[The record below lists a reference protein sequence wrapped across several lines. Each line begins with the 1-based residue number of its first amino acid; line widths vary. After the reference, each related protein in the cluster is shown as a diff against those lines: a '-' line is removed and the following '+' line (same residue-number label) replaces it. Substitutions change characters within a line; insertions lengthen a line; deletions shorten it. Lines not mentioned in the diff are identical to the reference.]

1 MNQAEVVVIG
11 GGHNGLVCAC
21 YLARAGLDVVVLEA
35 AAAPGGCIHTV
46 ELPGG
51 RGRLEVGAYEHGGLR
66 GSGVAADLELE
77 ARLGLRFHLRDQAT
91 LAPCDDGTA
100 LAFAT
105 SLERTV
111 EHLRPVVGDA
121 DADAYR
127 RFAGW
132 AEAGVA
138 LLAQTE
144 DGPPPSLR
152 ELAAL
157 AEAALG
163 PQAGR
168 FLQALLGS
176 ASNLVRSV
184 VADERL
190 QAPLAHWAAHSQ
202 QSPADPGTGA
212 GALMLAG
219 GHGRPAAR
227 PAGGSRA
234 LVDALVRCL
243 EAAGGRVRCRMPVT
257 RVEIAGQ
264 RAVAVHAGGER
275 VGASRAVISSLD
287 ARRLLL
293 ELVDADAVPPWLA
306 AEAGRIHVGR
316 RNVSELKV
324 DAVLAGMPPVPGPP
338 GLTGP
343 SCSRPTPP
351 PTWSGPLPPSPS
363 GSCPS
368 GRR

>member
-1 MNQAEVVVIG
+1 MDGAEVVVVG

-35 AAAPGGCIHTV
+35 AASPGGCIHTV

-51 RGRLEVGAYEHGGLR
+51 RGRLEVGAYEHGGIR
-66 GSGVAADLELE
+66 GSGVAGDLELE
-77 ARLGLRFHLRDQAT
+77 SRFGLRFHLRDQVT

-100 LAFAT
+100 LAFDS
-105 SLERTV
+105 SLDRTV

-132 AEAGVA
+132 AGAGVA
-138 LLAQTE
+138 LLGQTE

-157 AEAALG
+157 AEAAIG

-219 GHGRPAAR
+219 GHGTPAAR
-227 PAGGSRA
+227 PAGGSQA
-234 LVDALVRCL
+234 TVDALVRCL
-243 EAAGGRVRCRMPVT
+243 EAAGGRLRCGMPVT
-257 RVEIAGQ
+257 RVEVAGN

-275 VGASRAVISSLD
+275 VAATRAVVSALD
-287 ARRLLL
+287 TRRLLL
-293 ELVDADAVPPWLA
+293 ELVDEGAVPPGWPPRPA
-306 AEAGRIHVGR
+306 ASTSAGATSPSSRSTPSWPGCRRCPGR
-316 RNVSELKV
+316 
-324 DAVLAGMPPVPGPP
+324 PGSS
-338 GLTGP
+338 GR
-343 SCSRPTPP
+343 SCCRPTPP
-351 PTWSGPLPPSPS
+351 ATWSGPSPAS
-363 GSCPS
+363 SWGSCPS

>member
-1 MNQAEVVVIG
+1 V
-11 GGHNGLVCAC
+11 
-21 YLARAGLDVVVLEA
+21 D
-35 AAAPGGCIHTV
+35 
-46 ELPGG
+46 LPGG
-51 RGRLEVGAYEHGGLR
+51 RGRLEAGAYELGGIR
-66 GSGVAADLELE
+66 GSGVAAALELE
-77 ARLGLRFHLRDQAT
+77 ARFGLRFHLRDQVT

-100 LAFAT
+100 LAFDA

-121 DADAYR
+121 DADAYG

-132 AEAGVA
+132 AAAGVA
-138 LLAQTE
+138 LLGQTE
-144 DGPPPSLR
+144 HGPPPTLR

-212 GALMLAG
+212 GALLLAG

-243 EAAGGRVRCRMPVT
+243 EAAGGRLACGLAAT
-257 RVEIAGQ
+257 RVEVAGG

-275 VGASRAVISSLD
+275 FAATRAVVSSLD

-293 ELVDADAVPPWLA
+293 ELVDPGAVPSWLA
-306 AEAGRIHVGR
+306 AEARRIHVGR

-324 DAVLAGMPPVPGPP
+324 DATLTAMPPLPGPP
-338 GLTGP
+338 GFERAFLLSANTTGDLERAFASIQLGELPERPPLMLAFP
-343 SCSRPTPP
+343 STLED
-351 PTWSGPLPPSPS
+351 G
-363 GSCPS
+363 
-368 GRR
+368 

>member
-1 MNQAEVVVIG
+1 VPPAEVVVVG

-35 AAAPGGCIHTV
+35 AATPGGCIHTV
-46 ELPGG
+46 ELPAG
-51 RGRLEVGAYEHGGLR
+51 RGRLEVGAYEHGGIR
-66 GSGVAADLELE
+66 ASGVAADLELGT
-77 ARLGLRFHLRDQAT
+77 RFGLRFHLRDQTT

-100 LAFAT
+100 LAFDA

-121 DADAYR
+121 DAEAYR

-132 AEAGVA
+132 AAAGAA
-138 LLAQTE
+138 LLAQAE
-144 DGPPPSLR
+144 HGPPPSLR

-176 ASNLVRSV
+176 ASDLVRSV

-212 GALMLAG
+212 GALLLAG

-234 LVDALVRCL
+234 TIDALVRCL
-243 EAAGGRVRCRMPVT
+243 EAAGGRLRCGTAVT
-257 RVEIAGQ
+257 GSRSRGAG
-264 RAVAVHAGGER
+264 RWPCTPA
-275 VGASRAVISSLD
+275 ASGSPPPGRSS
-287 ARRLLL
+287 
-293 ELVDADAVPPWLA
+293 PPWTPGGCCWSWSTPA
-306 AEAGRIHVGR
+306 PSHSGW
-316 RNVSELKV
+316 
-324 DAVLAGMPPVPGPP
+324 PPRPG
-338 GLTGP
+338 G
-343 SCSRPTPP
+343 S
-351 PTWSGPLPPSPS
+351 TWGGATSAS
-363 GSCPS
+363 
-368 GRR
+368 

>member
-1 MNQAEVVVIG
+1 MNRAEVVVVG

-35 AAAPGGCIHTV
+35 AATPGGCIHTV

-51 RGRLEVGAYEHGGLR
+51 RGRLQVGAYEYGGLR

-77 ARLGLRFHLRDQAT
+77 DRFGLRFHLRDQVT

-100 LAFAT
+100 LAFDA
-105 SLERTV
+105 SLERTLA
-111 EHLRPVVGDA
+111 HLRPVVGDA

-132 AEAGVA
+132 AAAGVA
-138 LLAQTE
+138 LLRQTE

-163 PQAGR
+163 PQAGG

-212 GALMLAG
+212 GALLLAG
-219 GHGRPAAR
+219 GHGSPAAR
-227 PAGGSRA
+227 PAGGSPGMRRRPGP
-234 LVDALVRCL
+234 LPG
-243 EAAGGRVRCRMPVT
+243 GGRGRLRCGAPVT
-257 RVEIAGQ
+257 RVEVQ
-264 RAVAVHAGGER
+264 QNRAVAVHAGGER
-275 VGASRAVISSLD
+275 VAATRAVVSALD

-293 ELVDADAVPPWLA
+293 ELVDA
-306 AEAGRIHVGR
+306 G
-316 RNVSELKV
+316 
-324 DAVLAGMPPVPGPP
+324 
-338 GLTGP
+338 
-343 SCSRPTPP
+343 
-351 PTWSGPLPPSPS
+351 
-363 GSCPS
+363 
-368 GRR
+368 